1 MNEVSVNTSDEILFD
16 NEAKDRLV
24 RFFDVLIEMDFEYER
39 NNIEER
45 SEQL

>member
-1 MNEVSVNTSDEILFD
+1 MNEVSINTSEDIQLD

>member
-1 MNEVSVNTSDEILFD
+1 MNEVSINTSEDIQFD
-16 NEAKDRLV
+16 NKAKDRLV

>member
-1 MNEVSVNTSDEILFD
+1 MNEVSVNTSDENLFD
-16 NEAKDRLV
+16 DEAKDRLV

-45 SEQL
+45 SERL